1 MNKSQLVNAIAEK
14 TNASKSEVKKI
25 VDSLFDIAEETLN
38 SGEIV
43 VISGFGVF
51 SMAEVSERMGRNPRT
66 GEKVKIAARRNVR
79 FRSNMDIKLLIQSIL
94 CNFIKH
100 L

>member
-38 SGEIV
+38 SGEKV

-79 FRSNMDIKLLIQSIL
+79 FRSNMDIK
-94 CNFIKH
+94 
-100 L
+100 